1 MQKNILLSIAF
12 SLANF
17 NVNNLVAQ
25 EQKLFTNESIAQL
38 FSKNHIAFT
47 AKGVLFE
54 KGKIVG
60 ESALFNPASHKT
72 LGCEIGADYFIN
84 KNKKSSI
91 VTGVHIGFAP
101 RAFTY
106 LVTKD
111 LLPPPLTQ
119 DIAVNGAG
127 SNLFPLFYL
136 SLPLSF
142 EKRIF
147 KDNHFFYYSGGI
159 NLKYALMFSEDE
171 MGAYFG
177 SPVFVKIFELRE
189 NWKNNNNFFVQANAT
204 LGYGFILKNKNL
216 FKVGLSSN
224 IALSNVSTANYTFTP
239 PTGTNQ
245 DGLYVTKAG
254 FIGLS
259 FSYVLTNFIKK

>member
-1 MQKNILLSIAF
+1 MIVKFYTFNFLLFILNASY
-12 SLANF
+12 
-17 NVNNLVAQ
+17 
-25 EQKLFTNESIAQL
+25 LFGQIKITHKTIDEI
-38 FSKNHIAFT
+38 FSKNHLAFT
-47 AKGVLFE
+47 AKPLLFE
-54 KGKIVG
+54 GSRIIG
-60 ESALFNPASHKT
+60 ESLPFNPASNPT
-72 LGCEIGADYFIN
+72 FGFEAGVDYFIN
-84 KNKKSSI
+84 KNKKLSI

-111 LLPPPLTQ
+111 LLPPPLTR
-119 DIAVNGAG
+119 DIFVNG

-189 NWKNNNNFFVQANAT
+189 NWKTNNNFFVQANAT
-204 LGYGFILKNKNL
+204 LGYGFILKNKNI